1 MKNDNLNITFSVEG
15 YHISI
20 LKFSHERLPQNMPS
34 HAHSANSY
42 EIHYIPQ
49 GRGRLVTNG
58 QTYRLYPNVLYTTG
72 PHIEHAQ
79 FSDPDDPLYE
89 YLIYLKMEK
98 QVKSKQKKDA
108 KQGTFQ
114 TFLNYPFWYGED
126 HADILSVLEQI
137 RQELAA
143 PGPAAPLMLQA
154 LFMQFVVRMLRNY
167 EQSSK
172 AAIASFCVPMNKA
185 YILIE
190 DSFLYEYGT
199 ITMEELSRRL
209 GLSVRQTS
217 RVLYS
222 KYGQNFTQKRT
233 EARMAAAATFLQ
245 DGTLSI
251 SEISDR
257 LGYSCPNHFHAA
269 FKKYYHQTASQYKS
283 AVTGT
288 PKTKKNRSG

>member
-15 YHISI
+15 YNISI

-49 GRGRLVTNG
+49 GRGRLVTNQ
-58 QTYRLYPNVLYTTG
+58 QTYRLYPNVLCTTG

-79 FSDPDDPLYE
+79 FSDPDNPLYE
-89 YLIYLKMEK
+89 YCIYLKMEK
-98 QVKSKQKKDA
+98 QVKSRQKKTA
-108 KQGTFQ
+108 RQEVFQ
-114 TFLNYPFWYGED
+114 AFLNYPFWYGED
-126 HADILSVLEQI
+126 HADISSVLEQI
-137 RQELAA
+137 RQELSE

-154 LFMQFVVRMLRNY
+154 LFMQFMVNMLRNY
-167 EQSSK
+167 EQSSS
-172 AAIASFCVPMNKA
+172 AAIASFSIPLIKS

-190 DSFLYEYGT
+190 DSFLYEYDT
-199 ITMEELSRRL
+199 ITLEELSRRL

-217 RVLYS
+217 RILHS

-245 DGTLSI
+245 ENTLSI

-269 FKKYYHQTASQYKS
+269 FKKYYNQTASQYRAS
-283 AVTGT
+283 ITGAS
-288 PKTKKNRSG
+288 R